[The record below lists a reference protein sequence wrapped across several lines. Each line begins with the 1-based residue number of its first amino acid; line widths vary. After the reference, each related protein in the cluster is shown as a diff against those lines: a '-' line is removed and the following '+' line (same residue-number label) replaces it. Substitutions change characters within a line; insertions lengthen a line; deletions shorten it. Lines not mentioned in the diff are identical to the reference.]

1 MAHGTRINGT
11 SYGITGGKCLVNG
24 TAYSIKKGRTLIS
37 GTGYEILFSKP
48 TEVFVNLPYGLPFMG
63 VLEVGGSGYTGGPVV
78 ERLTFQV
85 GETVLLYV
93 QSDRNGI
100 RVNGSDISFDPFEQ
114 DITGKN
120 CTVYYNG
127 GILDPLEVTIE

>member
-11 SYGITGGKCLVNG
+11 AYGITGGKCLVGG
-24 TAYSIKKGRTLIS
+24 TTYSIKKGRTLIS

-48 TEVFVNLPYGLPFMG
+48 TEVFVNLPNGLPLMG
-63 VLEVGGSGYTGGPVV
+63 VLEVGGYGYVGGTV
-78 ERLTFQV
+78 ETLTFPV

-93 QSDRNGI
+93 YSNRNGV
-100 RVNGSDISFDPFEQ
+100 RVNGGGISFDPFEQ

-127 GILDPLEVTIE
+127 GVLDPIEVTIE